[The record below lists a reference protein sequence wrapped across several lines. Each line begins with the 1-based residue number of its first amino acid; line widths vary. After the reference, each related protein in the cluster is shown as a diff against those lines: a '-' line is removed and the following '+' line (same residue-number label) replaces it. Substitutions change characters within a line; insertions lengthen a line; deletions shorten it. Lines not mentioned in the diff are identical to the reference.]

1 MAHALKRISYAA
13 CDPDFCQFA
22 FLAREPKGHINIQ
35 FCHAFVTQT
44 PEEVK
49 IDETRAVDKREYL
62 IIVLISHLNH
72 IL

>member
-44 PEEVK
+44 SEQV
-49 IDETRAVDKREYL
+49 TYTQ
-62 IIVLISHLNH
+62 
-72 IL
+72 